1 MKKSNIV
8 KSAALSAFIGMSTM
22 MAIGSA
28 NAGDAPTSL
37 SEDAVPLLKA
47 VEIARNHTGAEPL
60 EAEREVEMG
69 QAVYEIKL
77 ADKNG
82 EEIKTIIDAQS
93 GEVIL
98 SNHRSGHDN
107 DHDDQ
112 LENALWLSGIS
123 NGKYLS
129 LKEAVQQSESE
140 FGGKVWH
147 VEMEDD
153 HNQVSYE
160 IELLN
165 ARGQHIETR
174 IDAVRPVSKS

>member
-8 KSAALSAFIGMSTM
+8 KSAALSAIIGMSAM
-22 MAIGSA
+22 MTTGSA
-28 NAGDAPTSL
+28 NAGDAPKSL

-82 EEIKTIIDAQS
+82 EEIKTIIDAQT

-98 SNHRSGHDN
+98 SRSRH

-129 LKEAVQQSESE
+129 LKQAVQQSESE
-140 FGGKVWH
+140 FGGKVWS

-153 HNQVSYE
+153 HNTVSYD

-165 ARGQHIETR
+165 ARGQRIETR
-174 IDAVRPVSKS
+174 VDATLPASKS

>member
-8 KSAALSAFIGMSTM
+8 KSAALSAIIGMSAM
-22 MAIGSA
+22 MAAGSA
-28 NAGDAPTSL
+28 NAGDAPFSL
-37 SEDAVPLLKA
+37 NEDAVTLLKA
-47 VEIARNHTGAEPL
+47 VEIASNHTGAEPL

-82 EEIKTIIDAQS
+82 EEIKTIIDAQT
-93 GEVIL
+93 GEVIF
-98 SNHRSGHDN
+98 SKQRTGHD
-107 DHDDQ
+107 DDQ

-123 NGKYLS
+123 SGKYLS
-129 LKEAVQQSESE
+129 LKEAVHQLESD
-140 FGGKVWH
+140 FGGKVWS
-147 VEMEDD
+147 VQMEDD
-153 HNQVSYE
+153 HNRLSYE

-174 IDAVRPVSKS
+174 IDAIRPVNKS